1 MNAAATMLRVIAL
14 VTFVSACNNPSA
26 NPDYIPQGN
35 LTVTVLDQASAPVPG
50 ADLRVLADSGA
61 FVWAHGISGSD
72 GRVVFDA
79 QTNPITPTTSV
90 GLLGSNYRAQVS
102 PPAGYVVP
110 STQINPATI
119 QIIDKQTT
127 TLAMRLAKVPQ
138 R

>member
-1 MNAAATMLRVIAL
+1 MAFNAMATMCRVFVLAA
-14 VTFVSACNNPSA
+14 FVSACNNPWA
-26 NPDYIPQGN
+26 NPDYVPQGS
-35 LTVTVLDQASAPVPG
+35 LTATVLDQASAPVPG

-90 GLLGSNYRAQVS
+90 GLLGSTYRAQVS

-110 STQINPATI
+110 STETNPATI
-119 QIIDKQTT
+119 QIMDKQTT
-127 TLAMRLAKVPQ
+127 TLTMRLAKVP
-138 R
+138 